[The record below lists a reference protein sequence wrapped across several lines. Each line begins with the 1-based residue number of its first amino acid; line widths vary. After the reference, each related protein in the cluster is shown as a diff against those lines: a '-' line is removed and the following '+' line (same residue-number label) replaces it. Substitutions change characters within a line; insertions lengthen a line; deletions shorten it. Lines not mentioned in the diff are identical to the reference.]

1 MRSHSEVPGVRTS
14 TCELG
19 WELDAVY
26 RNRWIGT
33 LPFFSL
39 PTHLPS
45 VGLCDPL
52 LGELKLFPMTSCLLF
67 LNSSLL
73 CIWFI
78 KFIFS
83 RIPNH
88 DSWLQIIHGPLPEEV
103 VPELSDLAESSGKLK
118 EIQAFGLDS
127 LTFWFIRSSIFFKDL
142 QIILVIRTT
151 DLEKRIKFPTIWSK
165 FTLQLHNPLESSV
178 YLPGSKTA
186 DASARIYLHVGPP
199 EDVLS
204 HDLLLQASLVL
215 LKSRLFF
222 DVSLQ
227 LSYCYHPF
235 LDLLYILICAT
246 C

>member
-1 MRSHSEVPGVRTS
+1 MQFTI
-14 TCELG
+14 TDEL
-19 WELDAVY
+19 AH
-26 RNRWIGT
+26 
-33 LPFFSL
+33 SL

-45 VGLCDPL
+45 VGLCDLL

-67 LNSSLL
+67 LNYSLL

-83 RIPNH
+83 RISNH

-103 VPELSDLAESSGKLK
+103 VPELSGSAESSGKLK
-118 EIQAFGLDS
+118 EIQVFGLDS

-178 YLPGSKTA
+178 YLPRSKIA
-186 DASARIYLHVGPP
+186 DNSAPIYLHVGPP

-222 DVSLQ
+222 DASLQ
-227 LSYCYHPF
+227 LSHTVTTPSWPPIYSYLCS
-235 LDLLYILICAT
+235 LLGRELYLVKLHKLGLRRPRLRRP
-246 C
+246 

>member
-1 MRSHSEVPGVRTS
+1 MRSPSEVPGVRTS

-19 WELDAVY
+19 WEVDAVCH
-26 RNRWIGT
+26 NRWIGT

-39 PTHLPS
+39 PAHLPS

-52 LGELKLFPMTSCLLF
+52 LGELKLFPVIPCLLF

-103 VPELSDLAESSGKLK
+103 VPELSGLAESSGKLK
-118 EIQAFGLDS
+118 EIQVFGVNS

-151 DLEKRIKFPTIWSK
+151 DLEKRIKFITIWSK
-165 FTLQLHNPLESSV
+165 FTLQLHSPLESCLFTRFQNCWHFCPNISSCWITWGGSLSWPTSPTV
-178 YLPGSKTA
+178 SSPSQVPSFLWRLPTT
-186 DASARIYLHVGPP
+186 
-199 EDVLS
+199 LS
-204 HDLLLQASLVL
+204 H
-215 LKSRLFF
+215 
-222 DVSLQ
+222 
-227 LSYCYHPF
+227 CYHPL